1 MTPEQQQDFDAAL
14 REAKVKTVVALWLQ
28 QFIIQMEEQAL
39 EAGETLG
46 FVDGDEPFDGR
57 GIRSF

>member
-46 FVDGDEPFDGR
+46 FVDGDERAASIGL
-57 GIRSF
+57 